1 VHREAWRS
9 PAPVFTLACLLAI
22 VGLAAPLQ
30 AKPNDRW
37 SSSWATNFSLP
48 LHLLRQWLRDDAI
61 PRVARKHVVSISPN
75 ATTLAFE
82 LRGGG
87 SVKASLGEGE
97 VLLDGQPAGHYATGD
112 ALAEA
117 WRQLALD
124 ATRRSTAEVVD
135 LVHGWQP
142 TGLSR
147 DEAGIVAAL
156 HERFADVSAPGTT
169 DPFPQAVPQA
179 DARGLSINLDDL
191 SNPAALEPALRKAAS
206 LKGSSLRVTVPHGQ
220 ARLGRFS
227 IGSGERM
234 TGHLL
239 VLEGDADIYG
249 TLAGNL
255 ATVDG
260 DVIIHPGAV
269 VMGDVLAVAGNV
281 KDEGGDIRGE
291 IRTLRAAPAPAAAAT
306 PAPLIGPLERTAR
319 NAAGLLGVFV
329 TLVTLGFGLVIFARQ
344 PLEVVSD
351 TVSHSFGRS
360 FLVGLL
366 GQVLLLPTFGMMVV
380 GLILSV
386 AGILLLPFAVIV
398 YCLLVV
404 VALLGG
410 YLAVAHAMG
419 ETYTRRRMAM
429 GAPIGLANSYRYVLV
444 GVTSL
449 LVLWAAWVVF
459 GWVPVAGTLIRG
471 AAILATWLL
480 ATVGFGAS
488 LLSRAGFRESF
499 AGRILPQE
507 ALTDEY
513 LWATPQFG
521 VPAAKRPGKSTTLD
535 R

>member
-1 VHREAWRS
+1 MHREALRF
-9 PAPVFTLACLLAI
+9 PVSSSAFLLALA
-22 VGLAAPLQ
+22 GAAAPLQ
-30 AKPNDRW
+30 AKPVDRW
-37 SSSWATNFSLP
+37 SSSWATSFSVP
-48 LHLLRQWLRDDAI
+48 LHLIRQWLHSDLE

-75 ATTLAFE
+75 VTTLAFE
-82 LRGGG
+82 LRDGG
-87 SVKASLGEGE
+87 SVRASLDRGD
-97 VLLDGQPAGHYATGD
+97 VLLDGEPAGHYSDGD
-112 ALAEA
+112 ALVES
-117 WRQLALD
+117 WNHLALD
-124 ATRRSTAEVVD
+124 ATRHSTAEVVE
-135 LVHGWQP
+135 LVHGWHP
-142 TGLSR
+142 EGLDG
-147 DEAGIVAAL
+147 DEAGAVFAVQR
-156 HERFADVSAPGTT
+156 RFAEIAAPVI
-169 DPFPQAVPQA
+169 PEPLPQAVPHA
-179 DARGLSINLDDL
+179 DSAGLTINLNDL

-206 LKGSSLRVTVPHGQ
+206 LRGSSLRITVPNGQ
-220 ARLGRFS
+220 TRLGRFS
-227 IGSGERM
+227 LGSGERM
-234 TGHLL
+234 MGHLL

-249 TLAGNL
+249 TLNGNL

-269 VMGDVLAVAGNV
+269 VTGDVLAVAGNV
-281 KDEGGDIRGE
+281 RDEGGEIRGE
-291 IRTLRAAPAPAAAAT
+291 IRTLRPAPVPAVVKT
-306 PAPLIGPLERTAR
+306 PAPEIGPVARTAR
-319 NAAGLLGVFV
+319 NAAGLVGVFV

-429 GAPIGLANSYRYVLV
+429 GASIGLANSYRYVLV
-444 GVTSL
+444 GVTAL

-471 AAILATWLL
+471 IAILATWLL

-521 VPAAKRPGKSTTLD
+521 VPAAKRPGKTTNLN